1 MKSTLEG
8 YCTWLTWPQVQFSSQ
23 AWIVGLETMSTK
35 YIANLSWTPLNR
47 LWMKLFA
54 FCENLFRT
62 YSVPLFYRQRR
73 RSKTPSY
80 FYSKLV
86 GEGGE
91 PNNLTRWGPLGGNL
105 TFDPVRLLLTKK
117 VFMPWTTISIREI
130 NANIKFFK
138 LEMII
143 QKKNEIFIAG
153 QFHFN
158 KIIIQCN
165 NIIMKDE

>member
-23 AWIVGLETMSTK
+23 AWIVGLETK

-47 LWMKLFA
+47 LWMKLLA
-54 FCENLFRT
+54 FVRT
-62 YSVPLFYRQRR
+62 YSELIQYHSSTGKEDEAR
-73 RSKTPSY
+73 
-80 FYSKLV
+80 LL
-86 GEGGE
+86 
-91 PNNLTRWGPLGGNL
+91 LTSTASWWGRGKSRTICLGSGWGPLGGNL
-105 TFDPVRLLLTKK
+105 TYDPVRLLLTKK

-143 QKKNEIFIAG
+143 QK
-153 QFHFN
+153 
-158 KIIIQCN
+158 N
-165 NIIMKDE
+165 N